1 MLLALKLVLV
11 PAFLAALTVA
21 GRVWGPSV
29 AGWLAGLP
37 VVAGPIV
44 LLLALER
51 GPSFAAQASAASI
64 AAIAA
69 SEAFNFAYAW
79 TCRRFAWPLALA
91 VGMAGWVGVAMLLA
105 HLPGSLAWAVAAA
118 CAAVAVSQ
126 SSLPRVAGHVPAVR
140 LGRADLAVRMLAG
153 ALLTVAVTTLSASM
167 GATWSG
173 LLSVFP
179 LLGIVLAVS
188 AQRAHGS
195 DFVALLM
202 RGMVIGRAS
211 FTTFFAVTA
220 AMLPYYGV
228 GLSFGLASAV
238 SIVVQGA
245 TRRMLGAKRP
255 VRVRAPAAALELA
268 EQRSADR
275 ADGLGERAQID

>member
-1 MLLALKLVLV
+1 VLLALKLVLV

-79 TCRRFAWPLALA
+79 TCRRVAWPLALI
-91 VGMAGWVGVAMLLA
+91 VGMAGWVGVAIVLTQ
-105 HLPGSLAWAVAAA
+105 LPAGFAWAVAAA
-118 CAAVAVSQ
+118 CVAVAVSQ
-126 SSLPRVAGHVPAVR
+126 SGLPRVTGHVPAAR
-140 LGRADLAVRMLAG
+140 FGLGDLAVRMLAG

-188 AQRAHGS
+188 AQRAHGA

-211 FTTFFAVTA
+211 FAAFFAVTA
-220 AMLPYYGV
+220 TMLPQYGV
-228 GLSFGLASAV
+228 WISFACASVV
-238 SIVVQGA
+238 SVIVQGA
-245 TRRMLGAKRP
+245 TKRMIGAARP
-255 VRVRAPAAALELA
+255 VQAVSRELA
-268 EQRSADR
+268 EQQSV
-275 ADGLGERAQID
+275 E

>member
-1 MLLALKLVLV
+1 MLLALKLTLV

-37 VVAGPIV
+37 VVSGPIV

-51 GPSFAAQASAASI
+51 GPAFAALASVASI

-79 TCRRFAWPLALA
+79 TCRRSAWPLALVA
-91 VGMAGWVGVAMLLA
+91 GMLGWVGVAMLLT
-105 HLPGSLAWAVAAA
+105 HLPGGLMWAVAAS
-118 CAAVAVSQ
+118 CVAVAISQ
-126 SSLPRVAGHVPAVR
+126 SGLPRVTGHVPATR
-140 LGRADLAVRMLAG
+140 LGFGDLALRMLAG
-153 ALLTVAVTTLSASM
+153 ALLTLAVTTLSASM

-195 DFVALLM
+195 DFVALLT
-202 RGMVIGRAS
+202 RGMVIGRGS
-211 FTTFFAVTA
+211 FAAFFAVTA
-220 AMLPYYGV
+220 TMLPHYGV
-228 GLSFGLASAV
+228 WFSFACAAV
-238 SIVVQGA
+238 VSMVVQGA
-245 TRRMLGAKRP
+245 TRRLLRAKRP
-255 VRVRAPAAALELA
+255 AQVLTRELA
-268 EQRSADR
+268 EQQPAD
-275 ADGLGERAQID
+275 

>member
-1 MLLALKLVLV
+1 MLLTLKLVLV

-21 GRVWGPSV
+21 ARVWGPSV

-79 TCRRFAWPLALA
+79 TCRRVGWPLALVA
-91 VGMAGWVGVAMLLA
+91 GLAGWLALALLLVR
-105 HLPGSLAWAVAAA
+105 LPGSLGWAVAAA
-118 CAAVAVSQ
+118 CVAVAVSQ
-126 SSLPRVAGHVPAVR
+126 SGLPRVTGHVPAARVG
-140 LGRADLAVRMLAG
+140 LADLAVRMLAG

-188 AQRAHGS
+188 AQRAHGA
-195 DFVALLM
+195 DFVTLLM

-211 FTTFFAVTA
+211 FAAFFAVTA
-220 AMLPYYGV
+220 AMLPRYGV
-228 GLSFGLASAV
+228 WLSFACAALV
-238 SIVVQGA
+238 SVAVQGA
-245 TRRMLGAKRP
+245 TTRMLGARRP
-255 VRVRAPAAALELA
+255 TQAVSRELA
-268 EQRSADR
+268 GQQAE
-275 ADGLGERAQID
+275 

>member
-1 MLLALKLVLV
+1 MLLTLKLLLV
-11 PAFLAALTVA
+11 PGFLAALTMA

-91 VGMAGWVGVAMLLA
+91 AGMAGWLGVALLLVR
-105 HLPGSLAWAVAAA
+105 LPGSLVWALAAA

-126 SSLPRVAGHVPAVR
+126 SGLPRVTGHVPAARV
-140 LGRADLAVRMLAG
+140 GIVDLTVRMLAG

-167 GATWSG
+167 GAAWSG

-188 AQRAHGS
+188 AQRAHGA

-202 RGMVIGRAS
+202 RGMVIGRGS
-211 FTTFFAVTA
+211 FAAFFAVTA
-220 AMLPYYGV
+220 TMLPHEGV
-228 GLSFGLASAV
+228 GVSFACAALA

-245 TRRMLGAKRP
+245 TRRMLGSRRP
-255 VRVRAPAAALELA
+255 AQAAVSRELA
-268 EQRSADR
+268 GQQVD
-275 ADGLGERAQID
+275 